1 MNATYAEQVLQE
13 VFGYPNFRPGQSD
26 AVEAALARR
35 DAIVLLPTGSG
46 KSLCFQIP
54 AIVDAANN
62 LGTTIVVSPL
72 IALMQDQ
79 VSALVGRGIAAGALN
94 SHQSDLEQQTVVQE
108 FLAGSL
114 TLLYVS
120 PERAAQTSFRRLLK
134 RTRIARYAIDE
145 AHCVSQW
152 GHDFRPDY
160 LLLRELRDVVD
171 APVIALTALSLIHI

>member
-1 MNATYAEQVLQE
+1 M
-13 VFGYPNFRPGQSD
+13 
-26 AVEAALARR
+26 
-35 DAIVLLPTGSG
+35 
-46 KSLCFQIP
+46 
-54 AIVDAANN
+54 
-62 LGTTIVVSPL
+62 
-72 IALMQDQ
+72 
-79 VSALVGRGIAAGALN
+79 
-94 SHQSDLEQQTVVQE
+94 VQE

-171 APVIALTALSLIHI
+171 APVIALTATATPIVLKEITTQLALADPLQVRTGFDRPNLSFAVFGLRKEEERLTATLAPVSYTHLTLPTIYSV